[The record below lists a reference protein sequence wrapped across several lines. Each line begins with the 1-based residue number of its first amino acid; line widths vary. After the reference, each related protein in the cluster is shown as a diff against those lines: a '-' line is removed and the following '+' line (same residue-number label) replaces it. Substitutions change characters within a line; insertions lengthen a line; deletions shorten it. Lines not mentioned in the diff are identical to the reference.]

1 MLIFVSAVQHLTD
14 FSIGQYALFRTVGKG
29 QLYAA
34 RIVSGNEKT
43 ANLIWHSGNI
53 YAHGETP
60 ASLTFTRAASECSDA
75 LKYANLNAVSES
87 GVRL

>member
-1 MLIFVSAVQHLTD
+1 MTKVVDNWAWIQGVSYKVGDYDKKMDAFPV
-14 FSIGQYALFRTVGKG
+14 SITEY
-29 QLYAA
+29 
-34 RIVSGNEKT
+34 